1 MILDPETL
9 GPRDTYKFL
18 IGSVVPRPIAWT
30 STVSGDGTHNLAPF
44 SFYTV
49 ASREPPTLAVSIGP
63 RTDDQAPQKD
73 TLKNIRDTAEFVVN
87 VVSMPLAN
95 SMRESSLNHAP
106 DADEFTV
113 ANLTPAECEVV
124 KAPRV
129 EEALISSEC
138 ALDRILPVGG
148 DHLVLGRVIRFHI
161 RDDIY
166 KNGRVDLEAL
176 DPLGRLAG
184 NYTKLGGIFDLP
196 MD

>member
-1 MILDPETL
+1 VILDPEKL
-9 GPRDTYKFL
+9 GARDTYKFL

-30 STVSGDGTHNLAPF
+30 STVGLDGIHNLAPF

-49 ASREPPTLAVSIGP
+49 ASRNPPTLAVSIGP

-73 TLKNIRDTAEFVVN
+73 TLKNIQDTAEFVIN
-87 VVSMPLAN
+87 VVSMELAN
-95 SMRESSLNHAP
+95 SMHESSLGHAP
-106 DADEFTV
+106 DADEFAA

-138 ALDRILPVGG
+138 AVEQIIPVGG
-148 DHLVLGRVIRFHI
+148 DHLVLGRIVRFHI
-161 RDDIY
+161 RADIY
-166 KNGRVDLEAL
+166 KDGRVDLESL

-184 NYTKLGGIFDLP
+184 NYTRLGGIFELP
-196 MD
+196 R

>member
-1 MILDPETL
+1 MILDPEEL
-9 GPRDTYKFL
+9 GVRDTYKFL

-30 STVSGDGTHNLAPF
+30 STVSGGGINNLAPF

-49 ASREPPTLAVSIGP
+49 ASRNPPTLAVSIGP

-73 TLKNIRDTAEFVVN
+73 TLENIRDTAEFVVN

-95 SMRESSLNHAP
+95 SMYESSQNHAP
-106 DADEFTV
+106 DADEF
-113 ANLTPAECEVV
+113 AAAKLTPAECEVV

-129 EEALISSEC
+129 AEALISSEC
-138 ALDRILPVGG
+138 ALEQIIPVGG

-161 RDDIY
+161 REELY
-166 KNGRVDLEAL
+166 KDGRVDLESL

-184 NYTKLGGIFDLP
+184 K
-196 MD
+196 

>member
-30 STVSGDGTHNLAPF
+30 STVSGDGIHNLAPF

-49 ASREPPTLAVSIGP
+49 ASRNPPTLAVSIGP

-73 TLKNIRDTAEFVVN
+73 TLKNIRDTNEFVIN
-87 VVSMPLAN
+87 VVSMGLAN
-95 SMRESSLNHAP
+95 SMYESSLNHAP
-106 DADEFTV
+106 DADEFAA
-113 ANLTPAECEVV
+113 ANLTPAECEAV

-129 EEALISSEC
+129 REALISSEC
-138 ALDRILPVGG
+138 ALDQILPVGG
-148 DHLVLGRVIRFHI
+148 DHLVLGRVVRFHV

-166 KNGRVDLEAL
+166 ENGRVDLETL

-184 NYTKLGGIFDLP
+184 NYTKLGGVFELP
-196 MD
+196 V